1 MPNIN
6 HGTQFGKNSVG
17 HANWPD
23 DDWNN
28 FLYKNHLACSGDCG
42 SYLVVVCF
50 IEGLH
55 FRLVTLYFGDIKR
68 VKYKP
73 QLNFGSI

>member
-6 HGTQFGKNSVG
+6 HGSQFGKKSLG
-17 HANWPD
+17 HASWPD

-28 FLYKNHLACSGDCG
+28 FLYQTQLACSGGGGCIG
-42 SYLVVVCF
+42 CF
-50 IEGLH
+50 SKGLH